1 MRHAPFSTIGPLDSD
16 AMDTANAH
24 NDTIDEASD
33 ILEQE
38 PTAEATTEEQPT
50 EEAGIDSSESPSWD
64 ALRPP
69 RNPRWTDRL
78 NTPAAGWVATAIAAI
93 VAAIIRLPGLDNVRT
108 LIFDETYYVTR
119 GRGPRTSTPL
129 SSTATPLACQRLA
142 DTPSTLP
149 RENGSSLWA

>member
-64 ALRPP
+64 
-69 RNPRWTDRL
+69 T
-78 NTPAAGWVATAIAAI
+78 
-93 VAAIIRLPGLDNVRT
+93 
-108 LIFDETYYVTR
+108 
-119 GRGPRTSTPL
+119 
-129 SSTATPLACQRLA
+129 
-142 DTPSTLP
+142 
-149 RENGSSLWA
+149 